1 MSTLSDIPVIDAHHH
16 LWRRADLA
24 WLDGPPVP
32 RIFGEYQSIRRDYLA
47 DEYLQDCASTG
58 VQGSVYVQTN
68 WPVGREL
75 EEVRWVQSI
84 ADQVGWPHAIVGGAD
99 LADAGLGS
107 LLDEQMKS
115 RLLRGIR
122 QQLHWH
128 TNPQYRFASR
138 PDWVRDSAWR
148 KGLTELRDRGLV
160 FELQVFP
167 SQMADA
173 ADLAQAFPDLQIV
186 LLHAGMLTDR
196 DPTTL
201 AQWRE
206 GMQALAH
213 CPNVSTKLSALS
225 TFARCCSTE
234 IWQPIV
240 HETLAWFG
248 PNRCMF
254 GSNFPV
260 EKLWT
265 DYRSLFDVFK
275 TCIDHL
281 SIEEQR
287 AVLHDTAARI
297 YSLG

>member
-1 MSTLSDIPVIDAHHH
+1 MMSTLSDIPVIDAHHH

-24 WLDGPPVP
+24 WLDGPPAP

-99 LADAGLGS
+99 LADA
-107 LLDEQMKS
+107 
-115 RLLRGIR
+115 
-122 QQLHWH
+122 
-128 TNPQYRFASR
+128 
-138 PDWVRDSAWR
+138 
-148 KGLTELRDRGLV
+148 
-160 FELQVFP
+160 
-167 SQMADA
+167 

-225 TFARCCSTE
+225 TFARRCSTQ